1 MCSPT
6 SALSKVDLP
15 ALGRPMSAAKP
26 DLYFS
31 VISHQKHE
39 IALGIGPRRRGNF
52 GDVGLLVRRMGR
64 LLNPDAR
71 DATFVSIDHLEAQSA
86 EGYLFA
92 DRGQVAEFVDDQAGD
107 RGEIV
112 GGQIDVEPALDFA
125 DLHMAASDDAFGL
138 LDYVG
143 ILGAR
148 LRLVLVLDLP
158 DDLLDQVFDG
168 DQAGQPAVFI
178 DDDR

>member
-26 DLYFS
+26 DLCFS

-39 IALGIGPRRRGNF
+39 IALGLGPRRRRNF
-52 GDVGLLVRRMGR
+52 GHVGLLVCR
-64 LLNPDAR
+64 LCPLLDPDAR
-71 DATFVSIDHLEAQSA
+71 DATFVGIDHFEAQSA

-92 DRGQVAEFVDDQAGD
+92 DRGQVAELVDDKSGD

-112 GGQIDVEPALDFA
+112 GGQLDVEPAPYFA
-125 DLHMAASDDAFGL
+125 DLHVSARDDAFGL
-138 LDYVG
+138 LDDVG
-143 ILGAR
+143 AVRYRPR
-148 LRLVLVLDLP
+148 LRYGPVC
-158 DDLLDQVFDG
+158 
-168 DQAGQPAVFI
+168 A
-178 DDDR
+178 